1 MIFNGENMTSNKDS
15 EKKEFLIS
23 IRKRVGPG
31 LTNAPVWVLQKA
43 GKRIWNPK
51 RKRSWGD
58 ADFGK
63 QFEDLKRSEKRAKV
77 KGIKHGKK
85 RIPLSKTPHKGKKTA
100 KRINKRKKH
109 IKLRVKI
116 NKSKR

>member
-1 MIFNGENMTSNKDS
+1 MSSNKKY

-31 LTNAPVWVLQKA
+31 LTNAPVWILQKA

-51 RKRSWGD
+51 RKRTWGE

-63 QFEDLKRSEKRAKV
+63 TFEKQEKKKKKAKQKGRGKDKRK
-77 KGIKHGKK
+77 
-85 RIPLSKTPHKGKKTA
+85 IPLKKKIHRGKKTA
-100 KRINKRKKH
+100 KRMLKRKKTRRER
-109 IKLRVKI
+109 IKGF
-116 NKSKR
+116 